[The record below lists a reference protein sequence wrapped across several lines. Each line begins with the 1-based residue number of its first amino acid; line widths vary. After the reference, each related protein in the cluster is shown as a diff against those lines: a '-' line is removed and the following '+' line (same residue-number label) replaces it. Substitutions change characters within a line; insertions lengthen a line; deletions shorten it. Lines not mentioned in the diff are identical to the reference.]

1 MKITRRAYAHK
12 GTVVVVV
19 TLVLTVV

>member
-1 MKITRRAYAHK
+1 MKITRRAYAHN
-12 GTVVVVV
+12 GTVVVDV